1 MKISSVKCVGCAA
14 PLQIRTDTTEIVCEY
29 CNCLQFVDRTSGAT
43 SRTQDNDPK
52 ERGKHSPDRTAS
64 ELALVRLH
72 RELYSIPFG
81 DCYDEPV
88 EPLRP
93 DLPKR
98 PDERSL
104 LRRIFEGILMGSIA
118 ATVRSN
124 EKLFIEIWEADVK
137 ILKES
142 YESQMAAYNQAMR
155 DWPERKKASD
165 KINADGEARAREI
178 RNEIAIHEA
187 IVKRTSA
194 DF

>member
-1 MKISSVKCVGCAA
+1 
-14 PLQIRTDTTEIVCEY
+14 
-29 CNCLQFVDRTSGAT
+29 
-43 SRTQDNDPK
+43 
-52 ERGKHSPDRTAS
+52 
-64 ELALVRLH
+64 
-72 RELYSIPFG
+72 
-81 DCYDEPV
+81 
-88 EPLRP
+88 
-93 DLPKR
+93 
-98 PDERSL
+98 
-104 LRRIFEGILMGSIA
+104 MGSIA